1 MTAGAGPETRGKAT
15 NGRWQR
21 VAAGAAILFGVV
33 TVLAG
38 GRVLFGGA
46 EARAAAGDIV
56 PFVLW
61 FNFLAGFAYAAA
73 GVGLWR
79 GRRWAVR
86 LSWVILAATL
96 AVFAGFAGHI
106 LMGGAFEPRTLG
118 AMTVRTLVWAGIVW
132 TFRPTR
138 GGNVR
143 GRRALPFR
151 AP

>member
-1 MTAGAGPETRGKAT
+1 MTTGASPVPGGEAGKR
-15 NGRWQR
+15 RWQR
-21 VAAGAAILFGVV
+21 VAAAAAILFGVV

-61 FNFLAGFAYAAA
+61 FNFLAGFAYVAA
-73 GVGLWR
+73 GAGLWH

-86 LSWVILAATL
+86 LSWAILAATL
-96 AVFAGFAGHI
+96 AVFAALAAHI

-118 AMTVRTLVWAGIVW
+118 AMSVRTFFWAGIVW
-132 TFRPTR
+132 VTRPTR
-138 GGNVR
+138 G
-143 GRRALPFR
+143 
-151 AP
+151 

>member
-1 MTAGAGPETRGKAT
+1 MTTGASPVPGGEAGKR
-15 NGRWQR
+15 RWQR
-21 VAAGAAILFGVV
+21 GTAAAAILFGGV

-106 LMGGAFEPRTLG
+106 LMGGAFEARTLG

-132 TFRPTR
+132 TFRPIR
-138 GGNVR
+138 G
-143 GRRALPFR
+143 
-151 AP
+151 